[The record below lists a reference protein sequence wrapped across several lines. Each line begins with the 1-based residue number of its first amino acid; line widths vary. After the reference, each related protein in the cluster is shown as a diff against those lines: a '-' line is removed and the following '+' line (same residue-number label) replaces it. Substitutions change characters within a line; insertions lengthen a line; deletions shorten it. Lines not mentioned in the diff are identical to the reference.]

1 MSSAISR
8 PIPRPPP
15 VITTALPL
23 SIMSSTLPVAVE
35 QRGERYH
42 SASCRRPP
50 AGPLGGQ
57 RGDEGGAED
66 EDDAGVVHEH
76 HERDEDAERAV
87 DLVVDADTADVETE
101 ELLGDFPQH
110 GGQDGAHDGGA
121 RPRPAPRHVAV
132 SEVEH

>member
-42 SASCRRPP
+42 SASWRRPP
-50 AGPLGGQ
+50 AGPLGVQ

-66 EDDAGVVHEH
+66 DDEAGVGGEH
-76 HERDEDAERAV
+76 HERDEHAEPAV
-87 DLVVDADTADVETE
+87 DLVVDADTAAVEK
-101 ELLGDFPQH
+101 
-110 GGQDGAHDGGA
+110 A
-121 RPRPAPRHVAV
+121 
-132 SEVEH
+132 EVRG